1 MYIHKINV
9 HNINKNIVKQKT
21 ISISFNLIKISRSD
35 TIPLSIG
42 VAYQND

>member
-21 ISISFNLIKISRSD
+21 LDLNMWVQSCDVIM
-35 TIPLSIG
+35 IG
-42 VAYQND
+42 I